1 MTVREKRNDIQPG
14 DPRNPHPYA
23 ICGSK
28 RANQE
33 EVCKLT
39 AGYGTDHVGSGR
51 CKWHG
56 GSTPPGNKLRHG
68 RQAVALQRKLRQA
81 YIERANEEDMRGD
94 PIDLR
99 AELAVQRDLLY
110 LWLYKQADSVGL
122 QLPRQAL
129 ETGEEL
135 AERLDINNANNE
147 PADMKEFISVVFA
160 MINDINRTTNSI
172 SAHRKD
178 AVMSYQE
185 IQRQAQKLQAALLL
199 TLEEFIPDANVRE
212 AALQRFVERS
222 GSRLIES
229 QVSD

>member
-1 MTVREKRNDIQPG
+1 
-14 DPRNPHPYA
+14 
-23 ICGSK
+23 
-28 RANQE
+28 
-33 EVCKLT
+33 
-39 AGYGTDHVGSGR
+39 
-51 CKWHG
+51 
-56 GSTPPGNKLRHG
+56 
-68 RQAVALQRKLRQA
+68 
-81 YIERANEEDMRGD
+81 MRGD